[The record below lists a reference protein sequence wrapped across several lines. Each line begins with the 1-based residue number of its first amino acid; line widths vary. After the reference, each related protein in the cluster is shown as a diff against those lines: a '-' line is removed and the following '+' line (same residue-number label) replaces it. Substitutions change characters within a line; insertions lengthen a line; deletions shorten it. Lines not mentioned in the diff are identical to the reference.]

1 MYPWLR
7 LFRVGLGVIGQPKVN
22 LLATTRIRVRV
33 WPNDLDF
40 NLHVNNGRYLTLAD
54 LGRLHWFAR
63 TGLLAM
69 ARRERA
75 LPIVGDVIAK
85 FRRELKPFETFEIQS
100 RLVGWDE
107 KWAFLEHRFVRTG
120 RVLGTVTI
128 RGVFKGPNGP
138 LKPQT
143 LLDALAHT
151 DPSPPL
157 PRWVRD
163 FQNSSELASEAL
175 RNEERAKSPDG

>member
-7 LFRVGLGVIGQPKVN
+7 LAKVGLGLIGQPKVE
-22 LLATTRIRVRV
+22 LLATTSVRLRV

-54 LGRLHWFAR
+54 MGRLHWFAR
-63 TGLLAM
+63 TGLLAV

-75 LPIVGDVIAK
+75 LPVVGDVIAK
-85 FRRELKPFETFEIQS
+85 FRRELKPFESFEIQS

-107 KWAFLEHRFVRTG
+107 KWAFLEHRFVREG

-128 RGVFKGPNGP
+128 RGVFKAPSGPI
-138 LKPQT
+138 KPQA

-151 DPSPPL
+151 EPSPAL
-157 PRWVRD
+157 PQWVSD
-163 FQNSSELASEAL
+163 FQNSSERASEEI
-175 RNEERAKSPDG
+175 REEERAARSK